1 MLKPPIS
8 QEGWAEVRARDRV
21 VRYRRTGTGPIVLLL
36 AHEDT
41 RLRDG
46 LVRTLSENFRLLD
59 PDMAET
65 EIKVAECLAEFL
77 EGLGTTTVNVVA
89 VGRFCIPAIELAL
102 RDGGGDQIDRVVLI
116 PDGEECEAASEGAIA
131 TTSPR
136 ISMPL
141 LIVRGVAPAAVLPL
155 VSQFLSESRSSHVG

>member
-46 LVRTLSENFRLLD
+46 LVRELSENFRLLD
-59 PDMAET
+59 PEMAET
-65 EIKVAECLAEFL
+65 EIKIAECLAEFL

-89 VGRFCIPAIELAL
+89 VGRFCIPALELAL
-102 RDGGGDQIDRVVLI
+102 RDGDQIGRVVLI
-116 PDGEECEAASEGAIA
+116 PDGEECETASEGAIA
-131 TTSPR
+131 TTSRR

-141 LIVRGVAPAAVLPL
+141 FIVRGLTPAAVLPL
-155 VSQFLSESRSSHVG
+155 VSQFLGESQSSHTG